1 VSEAQYTDEKGR
13 LRWRRN
19 DEVAALLKD
28 LADLLIVG
36 GYDPSHAARYP
47 KLAYLISRSPDS
59 VEEMYREG
67 RLREIPGVG
76 GIVETI
82 LGELIETGRSRK
94 TEETGE
100 GYPSPPPRT
109 VLELT
114 AIPGL
119 GALTVRRL
127 YAEHGIDSLAAL
139 AVALDDGSLEGFPGL
154 GPKTRARV
162 RDYARS
168 PDETKPPA

>member
-1 VSEAQYTDEKGR
+1 MSDAQYTDEKGR

-19 DEVAALLKD
+19 DEIAVLVKE
-28 LADLLIVG
+28 LADLLIIG

-47 KLAYLISRSPDS
+47 KLAYEISRHPDS
-59 VEEMYREG
+59 IEEMYHEG

-94 TEETGE
+94 TEEPGE
-100 GYPSPPPRT
+100 GYIPPPRT

-127 YAEHGIDSLAAL
+127 YTDRGIDSLATL
-139 AVALDDGSLEGFPGL
+139 ADALDDGSLDGFPGL
-154 GPKTRARV
+154 GAKM
-162 RDYARS
+162 RDRICQYARS
-168 PDETKPPA
+168 QE

>member
-1 VSEAQYTDEKGR
+1 VSDAQYTDEKGR

-19 DEVAALLKD
+19 DEVAARLKD
-28 LADLLIVG
+28 LADLLVIG

-47 KLAYLISRSPDS
+47 KLAYLISRHPDS

-67 RLREIPGVG
+67 RLRAIPGIG

-94 TEETGE
+94 TEEAGE
-100 GYPSPPPRT
+100 GYAPPPRT

-139 AVALDDGSLEGFPGL
+139 AAALDNGSLDDLPGL
-154 GPKTRARV
+154 GPKMRARV
-162 RDYARS
+162 HDYARS
-168 PDETKPPA
+168 PCETKPPA

>member
-1 VSEAQYTDEKGR
+1 VSDEQYTDEKGR

-19 DEVAALLKD
+19 DEIAVLLKE
-28 LADLLIVG
+28 LADLLVIG

-47 KLAYLISRSPDS
+47 KLAYVISRHPDS

-67 RLREIPGVG
+67 RLREIPGIG

-94 TEETGE
+94 TDEAGE
-100 GYPSPPPRT
+100 GYVPPPRT

-114 AIPGL
+114 SVPGL
-119 GALTVRRL
+119 GALTARRL
-127 YAEHGIDSLAAL
+127 YAERRIDSLAAL
-139 AVALDDGSLEGFPGL
+139 AAALEDGRLADFAGL
-154 GPKTRARV
+154 GPKMRESV
-162 RDYARS
+162 RRYARS
-168 PDETKPPA
+168 LHETKPPA